1 MKKFFPISILTTM
14 MLFTSQCGC
23 INQSLQSSKTEDNTN
38 TTKQNT
44 TSNTTIVPAQ
54 YNDEGIFSSFYE
66 MAYKKLKT
74 MSLEEKVGQ
83 LFLARCPSEGAIEV
97 INDYKIG
104 GFVLFKQDFQDKTF
118 DEVITKL
125 ASYQNASEIPLI
137 LSTDEEGG
145 MVVRISSNE
154 NLYKYK
160 FPSAQEIYQTE
171 GMDGIKNDS
180 IEKANLL
187 KSLGINVNLAP
198 VADVS
203 EDPNDFIY
211 YRSFGKNPEETK
223 EYIKTVV
230 TTTQSN
236 GISSTLKHFPGYGN
250 NIDTHTDIA
259 IDERSF
265 ESFLK
270 NDFKPFEEGIKNGV
284 HCILVSHNIVKSM
297 DDTLPSSLSPNVNR
311 ILREDLGFTG
321 IVITDDLIMDAIKL
335 HTGDEDPVVQAVLAG
350 NDMLIV
356 SDIAESYS
364 KVLLACLDGKIPENQ
379 INKACLRILA
389 FKYFKGLL

>member
-364 KVLLACLDGKIPENQ
+364 KVLLACLDGKIPETQ